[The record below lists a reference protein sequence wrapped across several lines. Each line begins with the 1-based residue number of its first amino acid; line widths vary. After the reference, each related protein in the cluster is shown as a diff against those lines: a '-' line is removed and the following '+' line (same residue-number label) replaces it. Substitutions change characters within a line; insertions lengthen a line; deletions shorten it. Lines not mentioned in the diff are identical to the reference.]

1 MKRLNS
7 VLTISLIASWSALP
21 GLAEELTET
30 RNLQETIGFENPG
43 PRRLVIDNVWGSIVV
58 EGYAGDTVEMRAV
71 ETVTARTTERIDQAR
86 HEVELQILKHDGEI
100 ELYVDGPFRCRE
112 RNENGNCWNRW
123 HDNYEVIYD
132 FRVQVPRDAD
142 LEVRTVN
149 HGDIEVSGV
158 EGDFIVHNVNGSIEL
173 SGLVGSGEAT
183 TVNGP
188 VVASFVANPERDSHF
203 ETINGKIDVSFQPD
217 LSADLEMVARWGELW
232 SEYQVEALPSLPP
245 IERTKGGRT
254 VIELPRGSRVRVDR
268 GGPTHSFETLNGNI
282 YVRKGT
288 TERGDDDA

>member
-7 VLTISLIASWSALP
+7 VLMISLIASWSALP
-21 GLAEELTET
+21 GLADQLTDS
-30 RNLQETIGFENPG
+30 RNLQETIAFESSG

-58 EGYAGDTVEMRAV
+58 EGYEGDKVEMHAV
-71 ETVTARTTERIDQAR
+71 ETVKARTPERIDQAR
-86 HEVELQILKHDGEI
+86 REVELQILKQDGEI
-100 ELYVDGPFRCRE
+100 ELYIDGPFRCQDRKD
-112 RNENGNCWNRW
+112 NGTCWNRW

-132 FRVQVPRDAD
+132 FRVRVPRAAD

-158 EGDFIVHNVNGSIEL
+158 EGDFTVRNVNGAIEL
-173 SGLVGSGEAT
+173 SGLAGSGEAT

-188 VVASFVANPERDSHF
+188 VVASFVSNPAGDSHF

-232 SEYQVEALPSLPP
+232 SDYKVEPLPSLPAMK
-245 IERTKGGRT
+245 RTSKGRT
-254 VIELPRGSRVRVDR
+254 VIELQRGSRVRVGG

-282 YVRKGT
+282 YVRKGAA
-288 TERGDDDA
+288 ERGDDDV

>member
-1 MKRLNS
+1 MKILNL
-7 VLTISLIASWSALP
+7 VLMLTLTASAMAPP
-21 GLAEELTET
+21 GVAEDLSD
-30 RNLQETIGFENPG
+30 RRDLQETIVFESSG

-58 EGYAGDTVEMRAV
+58 EGYEGDKVEMTAA
-71 ETVTARTTERIDQAR
+71 ETVHARTAERIDQAR
-86 HEVELQILKHDGEI
+86 REVALRILKQGAEI
-100 ELYVDGPFRCRE
+100 ELYVDGPFRCRD
-112 RNENGNCWNRW
+112 RNEKGNCWNRW

-132 FRVQVPRDAD
+132 FHVRVPRDAD

-173 SGLVGSGEAT
+173 SGLAGSGEAT

-188 VVASFVANPERDSHF
+188 VAASFVANPKGDSHF
-203 ETINGKIDVSFQPD
+203 ETLNGRIDVSFQPD

-232 SEYQVEALPSLPP
+232 SDYEVEPLASLPP
-245 IERTKGGRT
+245 TKRTKAGRT
-254 VIELPRGSRVRVDR
+254 VIELQRGSRVRVDR